1 MISLELWRAR
11 IGTFNNKCCSGCSL
25 SSLLSSS
32 FASSSDNCRHNGNVL
47 QDKPPSS
54 SKAQISFCSS
64 LPVTPDEQ
72 LETDRQL
79 GDVSISAFSSSS
91 PCSSHDAFYS
101 QTLSSS
107 FRSSS
112 SSYFPCDQM
121 FLHRSLLRDAVI
133 TLLIAIISQLLM
145 IAGDIETNPGPKH
158 GGENELCG

>member
-11 IGTFNNKCCSGCSL
+11 IGMFNNKCCSRCSL

-32 FASSSDNCRHNGNVL
+32 FVSSSANCRHRGNLL

-54 SKAQISFCSS
+54 SEAQIAFCSS

-72 LETDRQL
+72 RETDRQL
-79 GDVSISAFSSSS
+79 GDVSISLSSS
-91 PCSSHDAFYS
+91 CSSQDAFCS

-121 FLHRSLLRDAVI
+121 LPHRSLLRDAVI

-158 GGENELCG
+158 GGEIELCG